1 MHRSASE
8 RGKSWKVRL
17 VAFRRTPSRE
27 IAGLLQ
33 GRIGVALFV
42 VGRFDRQIAGGDFA
56 SSVAADEILHCQEP
70 KVVRDRQESD
80 VVLQT
85 RRFDCLGGKS
95 RVRHKTSC
103 NVHRGFGGVE

>member
-17 VAFRRTPSRE
+17 VAPRRTPE
-27 IAGLLQ
+27 KLQ
-33 GRIGVALFV
+33 YCYRGGTGVAFVV
-42 VGRFDRQIAGGDFA
+42 VGRADRQIAGGDFA
-56 SSVAADEILHCQEP
+56 SSVAADKILHFQESN
-70 KVVRDRQESD
+70 VVSDRQQSD
-80 VVLQT
+80 VLLQT